1 MSAGISNNYG
11 RIVKSSSLVGG
22 SEMVRLAIGVIQVKF
37 VAILLGPLGV
47 GLAGTYESLINLV
60 QQVAGLGIA
69 SSGVREV
76 AHAVGTGDDLQI
88 GRTVL
93 TLRRIC
99 WLTGIGGAL
108 FVALLARPL
117 SQMTFGSAQHA
128 WALIVLAWIV
138 LLASIRS
145 AQMCHIQGTRRI
157 ADLARLKIV
166 GAVGGAA
173 IGIGFY
179 AWLRLDGIV
188 PALVTLAAF
197 ELAASWWYAR
207 KVPAPKAAMS
217 WKESVQMSGGFLR
230 LGLAFMW
237 SGLLAAAVA
246 YVTRLLIM
254 RELDLQSVGIFQSA
268 FRLSAMFVGFIL
280 QAMGAD
286 FYPHLTAVSSDHG
299 KMNRLVNE
307 QTEVAVLLAVPG
319 LLATLILAP
328 WIIRIFYTAQFA
340 RSADLLQWFVLGCLG
355 QVISWPMGYILLAK
369 GASRVY
375 IFTETVTHCVH
386 IALMWTGLKLIGIEG
401 VAIAF
406 FALYV
411 LYTILMLVVTQQ
423 LVGFTWNA
431 EVRRMLFSL
440 VAIVVGGFAAARLLP
455 EVHATVLGSIATLVV
470 SIYCL
475 RELIRRIGP
484 QHRISRAIRSLGVFG
499 RVLGQGIG

>member
-1 MSAGISNNYG
+1 MF
-11 RIVKSSSLVGG
+11 
-22 SEMVRLAIGVIQVKF
+22 RLAIGVVQVKF
-37 VAILLGPLGV
+37 VAIFLGPLGV

-60 QQVAGLGIA
+60 QQFAGLGIA

-76 AHAVGTGDDLQI
+76 AHAVGTQDQAQI

-99 WLTGIGGAL
+99 WLTGTAGAL
-108 FVALLARPL
+108 FIALLARPL
-117 SQMTFGSAQHA
+117 SRMTFGSSEHA
-128 WALIVLAWIV
+128 WALVVLAWIV

-145 AQMCHIQGTRRI
+145 AQMCYIQGTRRI

-207 KVPAPKAAMS
+207 KVPAPKASMT
-217 WKESVQMSGGFLR
+217 WKESIQMSGGFLR

-246 YVTRLLIM
+246 YVTRLLIT
-254 RELDLQSVGIFQSA
+254 RELDLHSVGIFQSA

-299 KMNRLVNE
+299 RMNRLVNE
-307 QTEVAVLLAVPG
+307 QTEIALLLAVPG
-319 LLATLILAP
+319 LLATLVLAP
-328 WIIRIFYTAQFA
+328 WIVRIFYTVQFA
-340 RSADLLQWFVLGCLG
+340 QSADLLQWFVLGCLG
-355 QVISWPMGYILLAK
+355 RVISWPMGYILLAK
-369 GASRVY
+369 GASCWY
-375 IFTETVTHCVH
+375 IFTETLTNCIH
-386 IALMWTGLKLIGIEG
+386 IALVWIGLRLVGLEG

-406 FALYV
+406 CVLYV
-411 LYTILMLVVTQQ
+411 LYIILMSVVTKH

-431 EVRRMLFSL
+431 EVQKILFYM
-440 VAIVVGGFAAARLLP
+440 VAIVAGVFAATHLLP
-455 EVHATVLGSIATLVV
+455 EVCATVIGAIGTLVV
-470 SIYCL
+470 SVYCL
-475 RELIRRIGP
+475 RELITRIGP
-484 QHRISRAIRSLGVFG
+484 QHRISRTIQALPLVG
-499 RVLGQGIG
+499 RVLSQGT